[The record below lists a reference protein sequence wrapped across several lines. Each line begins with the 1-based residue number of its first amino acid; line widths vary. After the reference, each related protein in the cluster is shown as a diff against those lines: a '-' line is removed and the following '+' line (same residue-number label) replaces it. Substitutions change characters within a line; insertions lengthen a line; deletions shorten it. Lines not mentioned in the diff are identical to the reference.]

1 MKNTAA
7 TPQRTGR
14 NIKTPGA
21 VSRKEIGPQIGF
33 QQRRPQ
39 RSCGPWIRLVQP
51 AVRAAGESFMGIRKL
66 FAAVSETASA
76 STTSS
81 LFLPDLLVEPAPTLS
96 RWDSCPSWLSQNTP
110 SGSGA
115 GQLDKTTSA
124 RLPAARTAQVLAF
137 RQRPLTTRRNYFYGN
152 KFNHATF
159 VCRGGQVHCGT
170 NNSVVD
176 SKITIEMGAD
186 ESALSPAR
194 VALVMRKKGIHR
206 LVNCDQR

>member
-1 MKNTAA
+1 MA
-7 TPQRTGR
+7 
-14 NIKTPGA
+14 
-21 VSRKEIGPQIGF
+21 
-33 QQRRPQ
+33 
-39 RSCGPWIRLVQP
+39 
-51 AVRAAGESFMGIRKL
+51 
-66 FAAVSETASA
+66 
-76 STTSS
+76 
-81 LFLPDLLVEPAPTLS
+81 
-96 RWDSCPSWLSQNTP
+96 LSQNTP

-115 GQLDKTTSA
+115 GQLDKPTSA
-124 RLPAARTAQVLAF
+124 RLAAARTAQVLAF

-152 KFNHATF
+152 KFNRATF

-206 LVNCDQR
+206 LVDCDQC

>member
-1 MKNTAA
+1 
-7 TPQRTGR
+7 
-14 NIKTPGA
+14 
-21 VSRKEIGPQIGF
+21 
-33 QQRRPQ
+33 
-39 RSCGPWIRLVQP
+39 
-51 AVRAAGESFMGIRKL
+51 
-66 FAAVSETASA
+66 
-76 STTSS
+76 
-81 LFLPDLLVEPAPTLS
+81 
-96 RWDSCPSWLSQNTP
+96 
-110 SGSGA
+110 
-115 GQLDKTTSA
+115 
-124 RLPAARTAQVLAF
+124 VLAF

-176 SKITIEMGAD
+176 CKITIEMGAD